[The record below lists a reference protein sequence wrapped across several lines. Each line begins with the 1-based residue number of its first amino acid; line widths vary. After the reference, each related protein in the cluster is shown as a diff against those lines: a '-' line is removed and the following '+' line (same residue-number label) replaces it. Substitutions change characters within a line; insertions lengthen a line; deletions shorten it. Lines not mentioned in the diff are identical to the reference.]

1 MNEILHFTSENIFLI
16 GSILVFTAILVSKT
30 GNKYGV
36 PSLLIFLLVG
46 MLFGSDGLG
55 LVFDNYNIAQFL
67 SIIALCVI
75 LFTGGLETKLKDI
88 RPVMGPGLVLSTVG
102 VLLTVVFTG
111 AFIYFLSRIEQ
122 IGLSLSIVM
131 CFLLAAV
138 MSSTDSA
145 SVFSILKNCNMRLKQ
160 NLRPMLE
167 LESGSNDPMAYV
179 LTIVLIQVAQL
190 LFDPVSSI
198 EGINYTQ
205 LVVGSLVTL
214 VLQMSLG
221 ALAGVA
227 IGFATVWILQRIKL
241 NSTPLYSILLLAVS
255 MFAFSMTQMI
265 QGNGYLAVYIAG
277 FIIGN
282 KPMNN
287 RKEILSFMDGM
298 TWIMQIGMFLSLGL
312 LVNPHEMLHVA
323 PIALLIGLFLLF
335 VGRPLTVFICLL
347 PFRKIS
353 FRAKLFTSWVGL
365 KGAVPIIFATYPIV
379 AGIPGSEQIF
389 NIVFFITLLS
399 LIFQGMSIPRVAK
412 LLHLNLPE
420 EKAPDTFDTRKVHS
434 GEEALTSGVNGY
446 DLILLDIMMEGISG
460 LKMAEMMK
468 KNPDTAKIPIIFIS
482 AKDTEDDTV
491 NGLNIGADDYIAKP
505 FSIREVLSRVAAVLR
520 RTSST
525 ADAKHNTLSYKSLV
539 MDLDRKSVSVD
550 GEGIDLTKTEFEIL
564 HLLLANSPHVY
575 SREEILS
582 KIWSDDVIVLG
593 RTVDVNITRL
603 RRKIGEY
610 GKCVVTRHGY
620 GYCFE
625 EK

>member
-1 MNEILHFTSENIFLI
+1 MLHFTSENLFLI

-55 LVFDNYNIAQFL
+55 IVFDNYNLAQFI
-67 SIIALCVI
+67 SIIALCII
-75 LFTGGLETKLKDI
+75 LFTGGLETKLKEI
-88 RPVMGPGLVLSTVG
+88 KPVLGPGIVLSTAG
-102 VLLTVVFTG
+102 VLMTVIFTG

-179 LTIVLIQVAQL
+179 LTIVLIQVAKL
-190 LFDPVSSI
+190 LFDPATAVDGIDYSHLILSSL
-198 EGINYTQ
+198 G
-205 LVVGSLVTL
+205 TL
-214 VLQMSLG
+214 ALQMTVGAAAGILIG
-221 ALAGVA
+221 FVAVWALA
-227 IGFATVWILQRIKL
+227 RIKI

-265 QGNGYLAVYIAG
+265 YGNGYLAVYIAG

-298 TWIMQIGMFLSLGL
+298 TWIVQIGMFLCLGL
-312 LVNPHEMLHVA
+312 LVNPKEMMHVA
-323 PIALLIGLFLLF
+323 PIAMLIGLFLIF
-335 VGRPLTVFICLL
+335 IGRPLTVFLCLL
-347 PFRKIS
+347 PFRKIT
-353 FRAKLFTSWVGL
+353 FKAKLFASWVGL

-379 AGIPGSEQIF
+379 EGIPGSEQIF

-412 LLHLNLPE
+412 WLNLDLPV
-420 EKAPDTFDTRKVHS
+420 EKAPDTF
-434 GEEALTSGVNGY
+434 GIEIPEEAGKLQDYTLTDDDLAGGTTLKEINLPEGARVVIIRRDSRFIVPDGSVNLQTG
-446 DLILLDIMMEGISG
+446 DQMLM
-460 LKMAEMMK
+460 
-468 KNPDTAKIPIIFIS
+468 IFN
-482 AKDTEDDTV
+482 E
-491 NGLNIGADDYIAKP
+491 P
-505 FSIREVLSRVAAVLR
+505 E
-520 RTSST
+520 
-525 ADAKHNTLSYKSLV
+525 
-539 MDLDRKSVSVD
+539 
-550 GEGIDLTKTEFEIL
+550 
-564 HLLLANSPHVY
+564 
-575 SREEILS
+575 EEIPTL
-582 KIWSDDVIVLG
+582 KEIV
-593 RTVDVNITRL
+593 
-603 RRKIGEY
+603 
-610 GKCVVTRHGY
+610 
-620 GYCFE
+620 
-625 EK
+625 EKAKK

>member
-1 MNEILHFTSENIFLI
+1 
-16 GSILVFTAILVSKT
+16 
-30 GNKYGV
+30 
-36 PSLLIFLLVG
+36 
-46 MLFGSDGLG
+46 
-55 LVFDNYNIAQFL
+55 
-67 SIIALCVI
+67 
-75 LFTGGLETKLKDI
+75 
-88 RPVMGPGLVLSTVG
+88 
-102 VLLTVVFTG
+102 
-111 AFIYFLSRIEQ
+111 
-122 IGLSLSIVM
+122 
-131 CFLLAAV
+131 
-138 MSSTDSA
+138 
-145 SVFSILKNCNMRLKQ
+145 MRLKQ

-335 VGRPLTVFICLL
+335 VGRPLTVLICLL

-399 LIFQGMSIPRVAK
+399 LIFQGMSIPRVAR

-420 EKAPDTFDTRKVHS
+420 EKAPDTF
-434 GEEALTSGVNGY
+434 GIEIPEEAGKLQDYTLTDDDLTSG
-446 DLILLDIMMEGISG
+446 
-460 LKMAEMMK
+460 
-468 KNPDTAKIPIIFIS
+468 
-482 AKDTEDDTV
+482 
-491 NGLNIGADDYIAKP
+491 
-505 FSIREVLSRVAAVLR
+505 
-520 RTSST
+520 
-525 ADAKHNTLSYKSLV
+525 NTLKEINLPEGARVVIIRRDSKFIIPDGSVELRSGDQLLIIYGEVEEELPGIKDIVEKVKAEKSA
-539 MDLDRKSVSVD
+539 
-550 GEGIDLTKTEFEIL
+550 
-564 HLLLANSPHVY
+564 H
-575 SREEILS
+575 
-582 KIWSDDVIVLG
+582 
-593 RTVDVNITRL
+593 
-603 RRKIGEY
+603 
-610 GKCVVTRHGY
+610 
-620 GYCFE
+620 
-625 EK
+625 

>member
-1 MNEILHFTSENIFLI
+1 MNEILHFTSENIFII

-214 VLQMSLG
+214 VLQ
-221 ALAGVA
+221 
-227 IGFATVWILQRIKL
+227 IKL

-420 EKAPDTFDTRKVHS
+420 EKAPDTF
-434 GEEALTSGVNGY
+434 GIEIPEEVGKLQDYTLTDDDLTSG
-446 DLILLDIMMEGISG
+446 
-460 LKMAEMMK
+460 
-468 KNPDTAKIPIIFIS
+468 
-482 AKDTEDDTV
+482 
-491 NGLNIGADDYIAKP
+491 
-505 FSIREVLSRVAAVLR
+505 
-520 RTSST
+520 
-525 ADAKHNTLSYKSLV
+525 NTLKEINLPEGARVVIIRRDSKFIIPDGSVELRSGDQLLIIYGEVEEELPGIKDIVEKVKAEKSA
-539 MDLDRKSVSVD
+539 
-550 GEGIDLTKTEFEIL
+550 
-564 HLLLANSPHVY
+564 H
-575 SREEILS
+575 
-582 KIWSDDVIVLG
+582 
-593 RTVDVNITRL
+593 
-603 RRKIGEY
+603 
-610 GKCVVTRHGY
+610 
-620 GYCFE
+620 
-625 EK
+625 